1 MNTQTPA
8 TATEVKDA
16 QARNK
21 ITDIS
26 SMLLLIEG
34 RLLLLPGVAVA
45 EIVNFVPPEVDH
57 DEETPAWYL
66 GSIYWRNQRVPLV
79 SLEAMTGARSP
90 STTGHC
96 RIAVMNNTGLSA
108 QLKFFAILLRATP
121 KLLRL
126 TPDEV
131 FVNNEKILEEGEKLH
146 VIVAG
151 EEAVIPDIQYIE
163 QKIIDLLQLA

>member
-8 TATEVKDA
+8 TQNQVQNNQVQK
-16 QARNK
+16 Q

-26 SMLLLIEG
+26 SMLLLIED

-45 EIVNFVPPEVDH
+45 EIVNFVPPEEDVDA
-57 DEETPAWYL
+57 EPPAWYM

-79 SLEAMTGARSP
+79 SLEAMIGGRRPA
-90 STTGHC
+90 TTGHC
-96 RIAVMNNTGLSA
+96 RIAVMNNVGASD
-108 QLKFFAILLRATP
+108 QLRFFAILLRATP

-126 TPDEV
+126 TPDEIAV
-131 FVNNEKILEEGEKLH
+131 DNERIVEEGEKMH
-146 VIVAG
+146 VVVAG

-163 QKIIDLLQLA
+163 QKIVELLQLG